1 MTLIFNL
8 CILIWILVNR
18 EEIKGFREIKLV
30 DLNIGHIIDICLFI
44 LIILCVNWPCS
55 LNGKKQ

>member
-8 CILIWILVNR
+8 CILIWIIVNR
-18 EEIKGFREIKLV
+18 EELKGFREIKLA

-44 LIILCVNWPCS
+44 VVVLYINWPCNLS
-55 LNGKKQ
+55 RKK